1 MTLQNPSTGQ
11 RTWAAIESDLKI
23 RQPASDQN
31 MTLHFGRW
39 EDQPHQHLPV
49 SRMFAGPWRGILVAD
64 EVGLGKTI
72 SAMISIRE
80 EIRAVEEGRADAE
93 DNPLKGAPH
102 TAQHLCSDDWA
113 HPYSRDEAAYPAP
126 WLRDS
131 KFWPPVGRV
140 DNAYGDRNLVC
151 TCPSVEDLAE

>member
-1 MTLQNPSTGQ
+1 MTLQNPLSEQ
-11 RTWAAIESDLKI
+11 RTWSAIESDLKI

-49 SRMFAGPWRGILVAD
+49 ARMFAGPWRGILVAD

-80 EIRAVEEGRADAE
+80 LHARGE
-93 DNPLKGAPH
+93 KGGVLIACPG
-102 TAQHLCSDDWA
+102 S
-113 HPYSRDEAAYPAP
+113 
-126 WLRDS
+126 LRS
-131 KFWPPVGRV
+131 KW
-140 DNAYGDRNLVC
+140 
-151 TCPSVEDLAE
+151 SVANI